1 MSEKKLTELSTKE
14 EVAEYLSQLNEFND
28 QVKQIFLDEYI
39 TGDVLTDLTEAD
51 LKKLKFKLG
60 HYKKIARFIK
70 DNKSNFKER
79 KYEEKIYPNSSKEE
93 VKQFFEKCIEF
104 KGDLIDVDGKKLLDM
119 KEEEMDK
126 LGLKLCQKKKIN

>member
-1 MSEKKLTELSTKE
+1 MSEKKLTELSSKE

-93 VKQFFEKCIEF
+93 VKQFFEKCI
-104 KGDLIDVDGKKLLDM
+104 
-119 KEEEMDK
+119 
-126 LGLKLCQKKKIN
+126 